1 MAFKFNVES
10 EHLPVNRSAAFYRKI
25 VNGIQDLVLVLAQ
38 DGRILF
44 ASSACQSLTAFPPR
58 ALVGNLVTTFM
69 HHDDLPIF
77 LADFKNC
84 FTAGKSWT
92 FHHRIR
98 RQDDS
103 FAVFESAFKPYHD
116 TEISKSAG
124 LTGIQLCLMTTR
136 PYSTP
141 CTTKMD
147 TFLEQ
152 WTNGLRLSS
161 LKRKLE
167 EDLLN
172 SDSEDDDLQNDWPST
187 FSGSIVPTT
196 PLVVESTNVCITMEY
211 SLNGFYDR
219 RLTLLASCDVSFN
232 HGFCGQT
239 FKSLQNRLR
248 ILG

>member
-1 MAFKFNVES
+1 MAVASEYLSLTYISLIPLVQLSYYALRRRCHPFTAGNHMAFKFNVES

-44 ASSACQSLTAFPPR
+44 ASSVCQSLTAFPPK
-58 ALVGNLVTTFM
+58 ALVGNLVTSFM

-77 LADFKNC
+77 LAEFKNC
-84 FTAGKSWT
+84 FTAGESWT

-124 LTGIQLCLMTTR
+124 LTGIQLCLMTAR

-147 TFLEQ
+147 TFLE
-152 WTNGLRLSS
+152 
-161 LKRKLE
+161 
-167 EDLLN
+167 
-172 SDSEDDDLQNDWPST
+172 
-187 FSGSIVPTT
+187 
-196 PLVVESTNVCITMEY
+196 
-211 SLNGFYDR
+211 
-219 RLTLLASCDVSFN
+219 
-232 HGFCGQT
+232 
-239 FKSLQNRLR
+239 
-248 ILG
+248 